1 MHYYIDVQVGYI
13 YSCVQ
18 FGEVDS
24 MMAEFPILKGIEAV
38 CVEDDEGMLTFV
50 LDVLEPFDH
59 RC

>member
-1 MHYYIDVQVGYI
+1 MSRLDI